1 MGVLPACTSKGG
13 TWGVLWVISK
23 GMQCPTAISRPP
35 GAPKRP
41 VPRQSG
47 VTEDPP
53 GIVSRPTLAL
63 LTCLSLVAPATPA
76 LAQVESFLLQPGSSV
91 GPATK
96 VTPTNCVT
104 GPDGS
109 VTCDTK
115 LENSPSDTPARPEYQ
130 PFKN

>member
-1 MGVLPACTSKGG
+1 MAVLPSCTSKGG
-13 TWGVLWVISK
+13 TQGVVWVFNT
-23 GMQCPTAISRPP
+23 GMHCPTGISRPP
-35 GAPKRP
+35 EAPKRP
-41 VPRQSG
+41 LPRQSG
-47 VTEDPP
+47 GTDDPP

-76 LAQVESFLLQPGSSV
+76 LAQVESFMLQPGSSV

-96 VTPTNCVT
+96 VIPTNCVT

-115 LENSPSDTPARPEYQ
+115 LENPPSDTPARPQYQ